1 MDERKGRLLLVTAH
15 RRENLGKPL
24 QDICGALREIV
35 SEYPDVE
42 VIYPVHLNPLV
53 REPVHELLGQEER
66 VHLIDP
72 IDVEDMHNL
81 MDRSYLVLT
90 DSGGLQEEAPSC
102 GVPVLVLRDK
112 TERQEAVDAGT
123 VVMAGT
129 KKDDIV
135 RLTRALLD
143 DQEQYQRMSRA
154 VNPYGD
160 GRASERIIQAIL
172 QYFEG

>member
-1 MDERKGRLLLVTAH
+1 MEERKGRLLLVTAH

-72 IDVEDMHNL
+72 IDVEDMHNP
-81 MDRSYLVLT
+81 M
-90 DSGGLQEEAPSC
+90 
-102 GVPVLVLRDK
+102 
-112 TERQEAVDAGT
+112 
-123 VVMAGT
+123 MA
-129 KKDDIV
+129 
-135 RLTRALLD
+135 
-143 DQEQYQRMSRA
+143 
-154 VNPYGD
+154 
-160 GRASERIIQAIL
+160 ASAASL
-172 QYFEG
+172 Y